1 MNIIVESASMARL
14 QSIKKKLKIFDF
26 TEEKRDAAF
35 EKIVDGYKQMEK
47 DGEKQKLQRMEI
59 FENEY
64 IKYSRGEGL
73 QIKEKENVELGKE
86 DED

>member
-1 MNIIVESASMARL
+1 MARL

-26 TEEKRDAAF
+26 TEEKRDTAF
-35 EKIVDGYKQMEK
+35 QKIVDGYKQMEME
-47 DGEKQKLQRMEI
+47 GEKQKLQKMEI

-73 QIKEKENVELGKE
+73 LIKEKENVELGKE
-86 DED
+86 DEDSIN